1 MTTAI
6 MQPYFYPYIGY
17 FQLIQAA
24 DRFILFDD
32 VQYIRHGWINRN
44 RILKPGEGVQYI
56 IMSLATHTRNT
67 LIKEIQPAEADTN
80 KDRILRQMEHYK
92 KTAPYYKTVRA
103 FMEDCFATTQNSI
116 AEMNGCYLKAVC
128 DYIGIDFKIE
138 LSSQMN
144 FDYSQVQD
152 AGEWALQM
160 CKQLQVTEYI
170 NPAGG
175 RELFD
180 NAKFEKSDIRLRF
193 LQPSLRTYNQRREH
207 FEPGLS
213 IIDVM
218 MFNEPA
224 AIRQLINDYQ
234 LV

>member
-1 MTTAI
+1 MKAAI

-44 RILKPGEGVQYI
+44 RILKPVEGCQFI
-56 IMSLATHTRNT
+56 IMPLAAHARGT
-67 LIKEIQPAEADTN
+67 LIKDIQIAEASKN
-80 KDRILRQMEHYK
+80 KDKILRQIEHYK
-92 KTAPYYKTVRA
+92 KIAPCYKTVRA
-103 FMEDCFATTQNSI
+103 LMGDCFSTDQNTI
-116 AEMNGCYLKAVC
+116 AEMNGSYLKAVC

-138 LSSQMN
+138 ISSQMN

-152 AGEWALQM
+152 AGEWALRM
-160 CKQLQVTEYI
+160 CEQLQVTEYI

-175 RELFD
+175 MELFD
-180 NAKFEKSDIRLRF
+180 NSQFEKSNIGLRF
-193 LQPSLRTYNQRREH
+193 LQPSLRAYNQRRAY

-224 AIRQLINDYQ
+224 AIKNLINDYQ